1 MTLYEKVQA
10 LCEGEGFAISNL
22 SEKKIP
28 GVKLTRGTISG
39 WKKGAKPRAD
49 TLKAI
54 ADYFGVDVSYL
65 TSESPVEIQ
74 TVQDNHGIIGH
85 THAPVTINNG
95 DSRNLNE
102 QEIELLDIFNSLSI
116 LDRAKL
122 IVYASEL
129 KATAK

>member
-10 LCEGEGFAISNL
+10 LCQNQGFAISNL
-22 SEKKIP
+22 GEKIP
-28 GVKLTRGTISG
+28 SLKLTRGTISG

-54 ADYFGVDVSYL
+54 ADYFGVDVGYL
-65 TSESPVEIQ
+65 TNEGPVEIQ
-74 TVQDNHGIIGH
+74 TVQDNHGIIGQNN
-85 THAPVTINNG
+85 APVTINNG
-95 DSRNLNE
+95 ASNKLSE
-102 QEIELLDIFNSLSI
+102 QEVELLGIFAELSV

-129 KATAK
+129 KAASK

>member
-22 SEKKIP
+22 SEKIP

-54 ADYFGVDVSYL
+54 ADYFGVDVNYL
-65 TSESPVEIQ
+65 TSEGPVEIQ

-85 THAPVTINNG
+85 AHAPVTINNG
-95 DSRNLNE
+95 DSRKLSE

-129 KATAK
+129 KATTK